1 MCHVPSS
8 FQSPH
13 PHSVLRGFEWSSHP
27 FVYFRPSSA
36 HRGKMRHSLPRLAC
50 PVHVSGIISF
60 RFWGHFLPP
69 DPEHLCQ
76 PWGCL
81 GPPATLPASFQSPSC
96 TLVLIM
102 WLQGSFLR
110 EEYRTPGPNSVSC
123 RKKLE
128 PRWEE
133 SHAPGSTTWGGSR
146 TSDPDLCIVLPL
158 WAPQV
163 WGLKASGLQCQR
175 TQLHAIAAA

>member
-110 EEYRTPGPNSVSC
+110 EEYRTPGPNSLCHAGRNWSPDG
-123 RKKLE
+123 K
-128 PRWEE
+128 
-133 SHAPGSTTWGGSR
+133 SHM
-146 TSDPDLCIVLPL
+146 
-158 WAPQV
+158 PQV
-163 WGLKASGLQCQR
+163 PQPGAAAGPQTRISASCCLSGLPKCG
-175 TQLHAIAAA
+175 A